1 MKKNLYLLGVLS
13 LLLLGTYFFQERKTS
28 KEFEESLTRDH
39 LITVDQFK
47 KISWGDVEAE
57 RREDQW
63 WAAGRL
69 LSHNQFKEFEKKI
82 SNIKMIK
89 LVDGS
94 RSHYFK
100 SPINFRINDVEWTIG
115 DVTLDKQGFYLAQG
129 NKLMVVVI
137 EGETG
142 ELTDDEMK
150 LAQIKLDDL
159 KKIFSLNLA
168 DLVETQLFR
177 YYPHLPVG
185 KAIVEYQDH
194 IKFEL
199 DFLSN
204 KTLPP
209 PINGI
214 KEHDKLVEKFKT
226 LLTQVTIKKEVPF
239 TENLKHTKLGKIIF
253 QREDQKVFWELWLG
267 PTGSADPYII
277 DPIKKVAW
285 QMIGGTLKV
294 FFIQVQDYWDKKVIP
309 QNVFENFTKLKTTFI
324 QGRRS
329 AIVEVLNR
337 EPLEFASTGY
347 KVDLDKMRLIF
358 QYIFNLSDKDQADRV
373 SQLSKSERKEILSGD
388 FLRTEV
394 MGQELLFW
402 RKQQELI
409 VVNLTQGFKA
419 HFISAD
425 ETFRARF
432 EDVLK

>member
-1 MKKNLYLLGVLS
+1 MKKNLYLLGVLTI
-13 LLLLGTYFFQERKTS
+13 LLIGTYFFQERKTS
-28 KEFEESLTRDH
+28 RAFEESLTRDH
-39 LITVDQFK
+39 LILIDQIK

-57 RREDQW
+57 KRADQW

-69 LSHNQFKEFEKKI
+69 LSYNQFKDFEKKI
-82 SNIKMIK
+82 SNIKKIK
-89 LVDGS
+89 MVDGYKA
-94 RSHYFK
+94 HYFGTPLTFK
-100 SPINFRINDVEWTIG
+100 INGIEWTIG

-129 NKLMVVVI
+129 QKVMVAVI
-137 EGETG
+137 EGEAG

-159 KKIFSLNLA
+159 KKIFSFKLA
-168 DLVETQLFR
+168 DLYETQLFR

-185 KAIVEYQDH
+185 QAIIEYQDH

-199 DFLSN
+199 DFLNN

-209 PINGI
+209 PIHGVR
-214 KEHDKLVEKFKT
+214 EHEKLVEKFKT
-226 LLTQVTIKKEVPF
+226 LVTQVTIKQEVPF
-239 TENLKHTKLGKIIF
+239 AENLKHTKLGKIIF
-253 QREDQKVFWELWLG
+253 QRDDQKVIWELWLG
-267 PTGSADPYII
+267 SSESADTYLI
-277 DPIKKVAW
+277 DPSKRVAW
-285 QMIGGTLKV
+285 KMIGGTLKV

-309 QNVFENFTKLKTTFI
+309 QEVFESFTRLKTMFL
-324 QGRRS
+324 QGDKS
-329 AIVEVLNR
+329 AVVEVLNR
-337 EPLEFASTGY
+337 EPLEFTTKGH